1 MGYSFGIAN
10 SVTAVQIE
18 KGCYIVGQ
26 RNSKTAIAGEWGKI
40 AMINV
45 LFVGLG
51 GFIGAVC
58 RYLASLGVQQ
68 LLGEKTPWMPVGTL
82 AVNVVGCFVIGLLEG
97 LAANRALFEDE
108 MRLLIFVGVL
118 GGFTTFSAFGFEAY
132 TLLDNKQPGAAL
144 AHVGLHLVAG
154 LGAVYLGILVSRIGQ

>member
-1 MGYSFGIAN
+1 
-10 SVTAVQIE
+10 
-18 KGCYIVGQ
+18 
-26 RNSKTAIAGEWGKI
+26 
-40 AMINV
+40 MINV
-45 LFVGLG
+45 LLVGLG

-68 LLGEKTPWMPVGTL
+68 LLGEKTLWMPIGTL
-82 AVNVVGCFVIGLLEG
+82 AVNVMGCFVIGLLEG
-97 LAANRALFEDE
+97 LAANRSLFGDE